1 MGDAVALLEL
11 TGVAA
16 GYYVLDRMLKHSPVD
31 IIEANLVEPGK
42 FLVLYTGGVA
52 EVEEAHNI
60 VLQERANEIIEELVL
75 PFAHPSLVSG
85 LQGEELRQT
94 ADEYDCLG
102 VVETVTVTGSLLGA
116 DRAIKDAGVSLVGI
130 RVAGG
135 LGGRAYFI
143 VCGAQ
148 HDVEVALEVAEEQ
161 VNGKGG
167 LRRREL
173 IPRPHSDMIE
183 WLLRPA
189 PFSVRR

>member
-1 MGDAVALLEL
+1 MGDAVALVEL

-16 GYYVLDRMLKHSPVD
+16 GYYVLDRMLKHSPIE

-42 FLVLYTGGVA
+42 FLILYTGGVA
-52 EVEEAHNI
+52 EVEEAHQLI
-60 VLQERANEIIEELVL
+60 LQDRSEQIIEELIL
-75 PFAHPSLVSG
+75 PFAHPSLLLG
-85 LQGEELRQT
+85 LKGEELRQT

-102 VVETVTVTGSLLGA
+102 VIETMCVTGSLLGA

-130 RVAGG
+130 RIAGG
-135 LGGRAYFI
+135 LGGRAFYI

-148 HDVEVALEVAEEQ
+148 HDVEMALDISEQ
-161 VNGKGG
+161 QVVEKGG

-173 IPRPHSDMIE
+173 IPRPHQDMIE